1 MNIVVLGAGA
11 LGAYFGGRCQ
21 EAGHPVQFLVRSN
34 RADQMREN
42 GLKLYSPCGDY
53 EVSELN
59 IVEST
64 EDIHHADVVILAVKG
79 YHLNEELMTNL
90 KALVGKGATVLPL
103 LNGIEH
109 IQYLQDELGEENV
122 MGGLCYIISTLDE
135 NGHVIHSSD
144 QHDLIFGPLHPS
156 QTELCNELED
166 IFDHAKMA
174 GVLSS
179 NIMLGLW
186 NKYMVITAFSGVTT
200 AGDLTLGA
208 IRETSN
214 TMKLAEE
221 VLHEIKLLAISNGI
235 NLTDEHIEKAK
246 ELLGGF
252 PGEATSSMHQD
263 RRKGMQ
269 IEADHLLGGALRLA
283 EQEGLK
289 LPHIETLY
297 ALVKPYELKMQ

>member
-11 LGAYFGGRCQ
+11 LGAYFGARCE
-21 EAGHPVQFLVRSN
+21 EAGHPVQFLVRYN
-34 RADQMREN
+34 RAEQLRKN
-42 GLKLYSPCGDY
+42 GLKIQSPNGDY
-53 EVSELN
+53 QVSNLN
-59 IVEST
+59 IVEDT
-64 EDIHHADVVILAVKG
+64 KDIEQADVVILAVKG
-79 YHLNEELMTNL
+79 YHLNEELLSNL
-90 KALVGKGATVLPL
+90 KALVQKGARVLPL

-109 IQYLQDELGEENV
+109 IQFLQDELGEENV
-122 MGGLCYIISTLDE
+122 LGGLSYIISTLDD
-135 NGHVIHSSD
+135 NGHVIHSSA

-156 QTELCNELED
+156 QTELCNELETV
-166 IFDHAKMA
+166 FDQANMA

-179 NIMLGLW
+179 NILLGLW

-200 AGDLTLGA
+200 AGDLTLGT

-214 TMKLAEE
+214 TMRLAEE
-221 VLHEIKLLAISNGI
+221 VLHEVKLLAIAKGV
-235 NLTDEHIEKAK
+235 NLNNDHIEKAK
-246 ELLGGF
+246 ELLSGF
-252 PGEATSSMHQD
+252 PSEATSSMHQD

-283 EQEGLK
+283 AQEGLK